1 MPIGL
6 LKQSLA
12 VSRAAVA
19 DCTRPGARMRPM
31 SLLGAAVGSGFV
43 VGPAVG
49 GVMAKK
55 VGLGAPPLLSAALF
69 AIALCVV
76 TFGLPESA
84 PYATRSSNPGLSGQ
98 TNRPAR

>member
-1 MPIGL
+1 
-6 LKQSLA
+6 
-12 VSRAAVA
+12 
-19 DCTRPGARMRPM
+19 M

-76 TFGLPESA
+76 TFGLPESVCHTWLE
-84 PYATRSSNPGLSGQ
+84 PRTSRPHTGLLLTRVSLASD
-98 TNRPAR
+98 RPRGRSPR